1 MEENIPLWQR
11 PFRLLPNRVNYLL
24 PGGELIDRFL
34 GDEPSSHPGASQ
46 LWVAS
51 VVQST
56 LENAASSL
64 SHIHPEDGK
73 GTLAEALAARPALF
87 LGQANAAAFGPN
99 PGFLLK
105 LLHSTQRLLVQTHP
119 NRQQAIK
126 YFGWPYGKTEAWY
139 VLDTHEGS
147 GPAFVWVGFKPGV
160 HAEHFRALIE
170 AQNTEQILNCLHR
183 FAIHPGDLIYIP
195 AGLPHA
201 LGANSLVAEIQ
212 EPTDITLRA
221 ERVRPDGSL
230 LPWESLHSGAGM
242 EALLACF
249 NFGGAGEREAIR
261 ARHLLTPQKQSLPG
275 GWQQTLIG
283 PAQTDYFGL
292 NQINCTG
299 PMLRKNPGFRVLL
312 VTGGKGELQAGET
325 RLRLKRGTEM
335 VLPAGVTEY
344 RLLPQGALTLLECSP
359 PKA

>member
-1 MEENIPLWQR
+1 MKQNIPLWQR

-34 GDEPSSHPGASQ
+34 GDKPGSHPGASQ

-56 LENAASSL
+56 LQNAAGSL
-64 SHIHPEDGK
+64 SRIHPEDGA
-73 GTLAEALAARPALF
+73 GTLAEALAAQPTLF
-87 LGQANAAAFGPN
+87 LGQANAAALGAN

-119 NRQQAIK
+119 NREQAME

-139 VLDTHEGS
+139 VLATDEAA

-160 HAEHFRALIE
+160 TAERFRALIE
-170 AQNTEQILNCLHR
+170 AQDTEAILNCLHR
-183 FAIHPGDLIYIP
+183 FAIRPGELIYIP

-221 ERVRPDGSL
+221 ERIRPDGSP

-249 NFGGAGEREAIR
+249 DFAGAGEREAIR
-261 ARHLLTPQKQSLPG
+261 ARHFLTPQKQSLPG

-283 PAQTDYFGL
+283 PAQTNYFGL
-292 NQINCTG
+292 TRLCCTG
-299 PMLRKNPGFRVLL
+299 PMQRQNPGFRVLL
-312 VTGGKGELQAGET
+312 VEAGEGILQADKIC
-325 RLRLKRGTEM
+325 LPLKQGSEV
-335 VLPAGVTEY
+335 VLPAGISQY
-344 RLLPQGALTLLECSP
+344 QLLPQGALTLLECSP
-359 PKA
+359 PNA